1 MLSIFSCV
9 FWLSMCLWRCLS
21 RFSAHFLIGLFVF
34 LILSCVSC
42 LYILEIN
49 PLSVA
54 LFGYFPF
61 YGHTMPNMPNFICHC
76 CLLFWALSFHLVYD
90 FLSCSAFA
98 EMFWYAQYTSPTPHN
113 PLEWSVFTCS
123 LKYYVAYSLYSF
135 NLCISFPGI

>member
-76 CLLFWALSFHLVYD
+76 CLLLDRANHTSKSAVSYLLPPLRSLVATSYLFSPPFEFA
-90 FLSCSAFA
+90 FLKCHINGN
-98 EMFWYAQYTSPTPHN
+98 Y
-113 PLEWSVFTCS
+113 
-123 LKYYVAYSLYSF
+123 
-135 NLCISFPGI
+135 NL